1 MLRYVSAV
9 AALSVGLLWVG
20 TAGAQTPFGGDD
32 TGLIPP
38 AKSPTAKCE
47 AGAAKAQGKL
57 TACILKCHASRASG
71 KLADETAEDSC
82 EKTLVGK
89 SCTALFA
96 GAIAKLKGCPS
107 CINGTTMG
115 SLAALTEALLDG
127 NNSTVYCDSSS
138 GTPFGG
144 DDTGFV
150 PTPKSASAKCEAGAA
165 KAAGKLIGCI
175 QKCHASRASGKL
187 ADDTAEDSCEKTL
200 AGKSCV
206 AKFTLAIS
214 KLTGCPACINGTTMG
229 NLAGL
234 TESTLDGNNSAIYC
248 GGAPTTTTTTTSPS
262 STTSTTMGPTTHTV
276 TVGPASNNF
285 IFDPATLTIHVGD
298 TVQWMWAS
306 SGHSVVS
313 GTFSGGMEMPDGKF
327 CSPNDT
333 NCATFQASNAGA
345 TYQHTFTTAGS
356 FPYYCA
362 FHASIGMLG
371 TIEVTP

>member
-1 MLRYVSAV
+1 
-9 AALSVGLLWVG
+9 
-20 TAGAQTPFGGDD
+20 
-32 TGLIPP
+32 
-38 AKSPTAKCE
+38 
-47 AGAAKAQGKL
+47 
-57 TACILKCHASRASG
+57 
-71 KLADETAEDSC
+71 
-82 EKTLVGK
+82 
-89 SCTALFA
+89 
-96 GAIAKLKGCPS
+96 
-107 CINGTTMG
+107 
-115 SLAALTEALLDG
+115 
-127 NNSTVYCDSSS
+127 
-138 GTPFGG
+138 
-144 DDTGFV
+144 
-150 PTPKSASAKCEAGAA
+150 
-165 KAAGKLIGCI
+165 
-175 QKCHASRASGKL
+175 
-187 ADDTAEDSCEKTL
+187 
-200 AGKSCV
+200 
-206 AKFTLAIS
+206 
-214 KLTGCPACINGTTMG
+214 MG

-262 STTSTTMGPTTHTV
+262 STTSTTMGPTTHMV
-276 TVGPASNNF
+276 TVGPASNNL

-298 TVQWMWAS
+298 SVQWMWAS